1 MELSAWLPVG
11 SVGALIVLIIGLNQV
26 MLHRME
32 TRLTKQIEDVR
43 SLMAGHTHPPSEEGA
58 RFRMP

>member
-1 MELSAWLPVG
+1 MDWQMWTSLFG
-11 SVGALIVLIIGLNQV
+11 FGAFLVVLLGYIQLL
-26 MLHRME
+26 LHRME

-43 SLMAGHTHPPSEEGA
+43 SLMAGHTHPPSEDEA